1 MKVTSNKSIKAQPAA
16 PLFQPQPLK
25 WEEVDWRAIAQRE
38 EFQMLGLCNRH
49 VQIDQ
54 TGRDWY
60 GLPYL
65 EDEVAAPLQGIPYV
79 MPFRNWDEKELNKH
93 LWELEF
99 LGRGA
104 YHAATERA
112 YARYIAEQ
120 RPGARLWTVEQ
131 FFLRQVYLKVCL
143 RILPTPRIAR
153 HYIKH
158 WTEVEYAKAEQWEQE
173 HPHQR
178 KASPLE
184 KFAQLDY
191 IGRVAFALEGLIES
205 CRQRLYFAKL
215 EREHY
220 TEQLT
225 RFGMQ
230 TATSQARWAKVD
242 QERETQRKQR
252 LAAKRQNPEV
262 VFAQAVDQLDMFG
275 GEVAA

>member
-1 MKVTSNKSIKAQPAA
+1 MKKAAKPQIGLFEPK
-16 PLFQPQPLK
+16 PLR
-25 WEEVDWRAIAQRE
+25 WEDVDWQAVAERE

-79 MPFRNWDEKELNKH
+79 MPFRHYDEVELNTW

-99 LGRGA
+99 LGRGP
-104 YHAATERA
+104 YHATTEAA
-112 YARYIAEQ
+112 YARYVAEQ
-120 RPGARLWTVEQ
+120 KPGARLWTVEQ
-131 FFLRQVYLKVCL
+131 FFLRKVYLKVCL

-158 WTEVEYAKAEQWEQE
+158 WTEADYAAAEQWEQN

-191 IGRVAFALEGLIES
+191 IGRVTFALEGLIES

-225 RFGMQ
+225 RFGMK
-230 TATSQARWAKVD
+230 TATSQAHWAKVD
-242 QERETQRKQR
+242 HQREQERKQR
-252 LAAKRQNPEV
+252 IKAKRENPTAV
-262 VFAQAVDQLDMFG
+262 VAFSVEQLAMFG
-275 GEVAA
+275 EEVAAA